1 MKRLLLICLLFLTT
15 ISYSQTYDFSNI
27 KKEECSVFTNVD
39 TTQLGDLLNI
49 DSYEILNHLYPKILI
64 NLRNDCKLT
73 LVENNGAINN
83 LILKYK
89 NNLYTTNTGVL
100 EILFWYYPDKTGVL
114 LIRTRY
120 NTYVIKR
127 NFKR

>member
-49 DSYEILNHLYPKILI
+49 DSYEILNQLYPKILI

-89 NNLYTTNTGVL
+89 NNLYIINTGVL

-120 NTYVIKR
+120 NIYVIKR

>member
-49 DSYEILNHLYPKILI
+49 DSYEILNQLYPKILI

-89 NNLYTTNTGVL
+89 NNLYIINTGVL

>member
-1 MKRLLLICLLFLTT
+1 MKRLLFICLLFLTT
-15 ISYSQTYDFSNI
+15 VLHSQTYDFSNI

-49 DSYEILNHLYPKILI
+49 DSYEILNQLYPKIII

-73 LVENNGAINN
+73 LIENNGAINN
-83 LILKYK
+83 IILKYK

-114 LIRTRY
+114 LIRTKY
-120 NTYVIKR
+120 NTCIIKR

>member
-1 MKRLLLICLLFLTT
+1 MKQLLLICLLFLTT

-49 DSYEILNHLYPKILI
+49 DSYEILNRLYPKILI

-73 LVENNGAINN
+73 LVESNGSINN
-83 LILKYK
+83 LTLKYK

>member
-1 MKRLLLICLLFLTT
+1 MN
-15 ISYSQTYDFSNI
+15 Q
-27 KKEECSVFTNVD
+27 
-39 TTQLGDLLNI
+39 
-49 DSYEILNHLYPKILI
+49 LYPKIII

-73 LVENNGAINN
+73 LIENNGAINN
-83 LILKYK
+83 IILKYK

-114 LIRTRY
+114 LIRTKY
-120 NTYVIKR
+120 NTCIIKR

>member
-27 KKEECSVFTNVD
+27 KKEECSVFTNID

-73 LVENNGAINN
+73 LVESNGSINN
-83 LILKYK
+83 LTLKYK

-120 NTYVIKR
+120 NTCVIKR